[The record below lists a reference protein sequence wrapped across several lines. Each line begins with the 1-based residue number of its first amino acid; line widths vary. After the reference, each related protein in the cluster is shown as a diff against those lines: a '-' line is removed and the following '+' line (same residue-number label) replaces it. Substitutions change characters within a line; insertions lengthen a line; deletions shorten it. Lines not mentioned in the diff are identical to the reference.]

1 VLYFQRQIIVECFV
15 KLAIHDTVN
24 FALRNLQTVH
34 GIQNWMTN
42 GERIRYSDSPTT
54 FPGICAAVQHWRE
67 AEITH
72 CPRNSRNG
80 LCDGRRIS
88 VSDVLTRSL
97 LHRLAKLRV
106 KFGQDLNFFNK
117 IFTRGYVY
125 REALGIGESLRSR
138 RCCRSTTSGLKRD

>member
-1 VLYFQRQIIVECFV
+1 MVNGS
-15 KLAIHDTVN
+15 DTP
-24 FALRNLQTVH
+24 TPP
-34 GIQNWMTN
+34 
-42 GERIRYSDSPTT
+42 PTT
-54 FPGICAAVQHWRE
+54 FPGICAAVQHSRE

-106 KFGQDLNFFNK
+106 KFGQDLNFSIK
-117 IFTRGYVY
+117 
-125 REALGIGESLRSR
+125 SLPVVMSIEKPSVLVRV
-138 RCCRSTTSGLKRD
+138 CEVEDVAVVLQVV